1 MHYTYRFKPDKEKKL
16 NFTYHPGT
24 NTYTTPPVE
33 RKSTSP
39 PILDDQRNT
48 PEKRDSPIPD
58 TPPRLDLEENR
69 DPDPDRINL
78 NPVGPE
84 LNPIP
89 EINPIIPE
97 GPVIPNIPE
106 VIPETDPEPISE
118 AIPEDP
124 EPLEPEP
131 EIIPPEIIEDI
142 EMPGGD
148 QPKYQPR
155 DLPKFG
161 GEKTEDPIEFVYQ
174 FENFLRYISHEVNDN
189 ASVEKALTY
198 LGQCLSSKARDWFQT
213 HVGPPKAAD
222 HGRSKAEYEQLL
234 KDFKKCFHPMGKTT
248 EQLEMAWANIK
259 WNPTTESIEEFVS
272 KIKQL
277 ATVLGK
283 TQEDQVQKIKM
294 SSPSAEVY
302 RLIMQC
308 TTIENII
315 NLINQMQAMNFQ
327 SVQPSMPNTVMPF
340 MAAQIDAQKQV
351 TFSSPLD
358 HKVEKMAD
366 KLDMLTENMTQE
378 TGHGPEE
385 ETEGIEVM
393 IDNIEVETGVEIII
407 EIVETIG
414 IETIGTQDQ
423 TEVID
428 QEAIIEK
435 DIMVTIVEGQTIV
448 LDVTVIKVAIIIRD
462 LRIEVTLMA
471 EGTQEE
477 ILHVLMIVYSPCR
490 TP

>member
-1 MHYTYRFKPDKEKKL
+1 M
-16 NFTYHPGT
+16 
-24 NTYTTPPVE
+24 V
-33 RKSTSP
+33 
-39 PILDDQRNT
+39 
-48 PEKRDSPIPD
+48 
-58 TPPRLDLEENR
+58 LEENR

-78 NPVGPE
+78 NPIGPE

-89 EINPIIPE
+89 KVNPIASE

-106 VIPETDPEPISE
+106 VIPEPNPEI
-118 AIPEDP
+118 IPEDP

-131 EIIPPEIIEDI
+131 EVIPPEIIEDI

-148 QPKYQPR
+148 QPKYQLK

-174 FENFLRYISHEVNDN
+174 FENFLRYISHNVEDP

-213 HVGPPKAAD
+213 HVGPPRAVE

-259 WNPTTESIEEFVS
+259 WNPTTKSIEEFVS
-272 KIKQL
+272 KIKWL

-283 TQEDQVQKIKM
+283 TQEDQVLKIKI

-308 TTIENII
+308 TIENII

-327 SVQPSMPNTVMPF
+327 SVQPSMPNTAMPF

-351 TFSSPLD
+351 TFSSPL
-358 HKVEKMAD
+358 HHRVEKMAD
-366 KLDMLTENMTQE
+366 KLDMLTENRSDSRNRSWSGGRDRRDRSYDRQYR
-378 TGHGPEE
+378 GRDRNRDYYRDSRDYSDRDYRDSRSNKGDRSRGNNRKGYNGYNNRRSNHCAGCNCNQSCNHNQRSQNR
-385 ETEGIEVM
+385 GNS
-393 IDNIEVETGVEIII
+393 DGRR
-407 EIVETIG
+407 
-414 IETIGTQDQ
+414 
-423 TEVID
+423 
-428 QEAIIEK
+428 K
-435 DIMVTIVEGQTIV
+435 V
-448 LDVTVIKVAIIIRD
+448 LKRK
-462 LRIEVTLMA
+462 
-471 EGTQEE
+471 
-477 ILHVLMIVYSPCR
+477 YSMPS
-490 TP
+490 